1 MNSMTAQTTPPLA
14 GKAALVTGGSRG
26 IGAAIVRRL
35 AADGADVLFTYASAE
50 AEAQKVVAA
59 VEAEGGRAVAL
70 RADSADPQAVRGAVD
85 AAVARFG
92 RLDILVNNA
101 GLIGM
106 RRPEGYDI
114 DEFDRMYA
122 VNVRAPLVAAEAAQS
137 LMGEGG
143 RIITI
148 GSIVADRVGVPGGA
162 IYASTKGAIAAMTRG
177 LARDYGSKGIT
188 INNVQPGPTE
198 TDMNPADSPHRGW
211 LTAQSPLG
219 RVGQPEEIANLVAF
233 LAGPQSSYI
242 NGASLTVDGGFTV

>member
-1 MNSMTAQTTPPLA
+1 MHTLPLA
-14 GKAALVTGGSRG
+14 DKVALVLGGSRG

-35 AADGADVLFTYASAE
+35 AADGAAVAFTFVNAE
-50 AEAQKVVAA
+50 AEAGAVVAD
-59 VEAEGGRAVAL
+59 VEAGGGRAVAL
-70 RADSADPQAVRGAVD
+70 RADSADPQAVRD
-85 AAVARFG
+85 AVAQTVERFG

-106 RRPEGYDI
+106 RRPGGYDI

-122 VNVRAPLVAAEAAQS
+122 VNVRAALVAAEAAQAV
-137 LMGEGG
+137 MGEGG
-143 RIITI
+143 RIIMI

-177 LARDYGSKGIT
+177 LARDYGPKGIT

-198 TDMNPADSPHRGW
+198 TDMNPADSPHRAW
-211 LTAQSPLG
+211 LTAQNPLG

-233 LAGPQSSYI
+233 VAGPQSSYI
-242 NGASLTVDGGFTV
+242 NGASLTVDGGFTL

>member
-1 MNSMTAQTTPPLA
+1 MTTLPLA
-14 GKAALVTGGSRG
+14 GKVAVVLGGSRG

-35 AADGADVLFTYASAE
+35 AADGASVLFTFASAE
-50 AEAQKVVAA
+50 MEAAAVAA
-59 VEAEGGRAVAL
+59 DVEAAGGRAVAL
-70 RADSADPQAVRGAVD
+70 RADSADPQAIRE
-85 AAVARFG
+85 AVAQAAKEFG
-92 RLDILVNNA
+92 GLDILVNNA

-122 VNVRAPLVAAEAAQS
+122 VNVRAPLVAAEAAQAV
-137 LMGEGG
+137 MGEDG
-143 RIITI
+143 RIIMI

-177 LARDYGSKGIT
+177 LARDYGPKGIT

-242 NGASLTVDGGFTV
+242 NGASLTVDGGFTL

>member
-1 MNSMTAQTTPPLA
+1 MTTLPLA
-14 GKAALVTGGSRG
+14 NKVALVLGGSRG

-35 AADGADVLFTYASAE
+35 AADGASVLFTFVNGSLQAEAVVADVAAAGGQASA
-50 AEAQKVVAA
+50 
-59 VEAEGGRAVAL
+59 L
-70 RADSADPQAVRGAVD
+70 TADSADPQAVRDAVGQ
-85 AAVARFG
+85 AVTAFG

-106 RRPEGYDI
+106 RWPNGYDI

-122 VNVRAPLVAAEAAQS
+122 VNVRAPLVAAEAAQAV
-137 LMGEGG
+137 MGEGG
-143 RIITI
+143 RIVMI

-177 LARDYGSKGIT
+177 LARDYGPKGIT

-198 TDMNPADSPHRGW
+198 TDMNPANSPHRGW
-211 LTAQSPLG
+211 LEAQSPLG
-219 RVGQPEEIANLVAF
+219 RVGQPQEVANLVAF

-242 NGASLTVDGGFTV
+242 NGASLTVDGGFTL

>member
-1 MNSMTAQTTPPLA
+1 MTTLPL
-14 GKAALVTGGSRG
+14 GDKVALVLGGSRG

-35 AADGADVLFTYASAE
+35 AADGASVLFTYANA
-50 AEAQKVVAA
+50 AAQADAVVADVAARGGQAAA
-59 VEAEGGRAVAL
+59 V
-70 RADSADPQAVRGAVD
+70 RADSADPRAVRDAV
-85 AAVARFG
+85 ALTVARFG

-106 RRPEGYDI
+106 RRPQGYDI

-122 VNVRAPLVAAEAAQS
+122 VNVRGPLVAAEAAQAV
-137 LMGEGG
+137 MGEGG
-143 RIITI
+143 RIIMI

-177 LARDYGSKGIT
+177 LARDYGPKGVT

-198 TDMNPADSPHRGW
+198 TDMNPADSPHRAW

-219 RVGQPEEIANLVAF
+219 RVGEPEEIANLVAF

-242 NGASLTVDGGFTV
+242 NGASLTVDGGFTL

>member
-1 MNSMTAQTTPPLA
+1 MTTLPLA
-14 GKAALVTGGSRG
+14 GKVAVVLGGSRG

-35 AADGADVLFTYASAE
+35 AADGASLLFTFASAE
-50 AEAQKVVAA
+50 TEAAAVAA
-59 VEAEGGRAVAL
+59 DVEAAGGRAVAL
-70 RADSADPQAVRGAVD
+70 RADSADPQAIRD
-85 AAVARFG
+85 AVAQAAGQFG
-92 RLDILVNNA
+92 GLHILVNNA

-122 VNVRAPLVAAEAAQS
+122 VNVRAPLVAAEAAQAV
-137 LMGEGG
+137 MGEDG
-143 RIITI
+143 RIIMI

-177 LARDYGSKGIT
+177 LARDYGPKGIT

-242 NGASLTVDGGFTV
+242 NGASLTVDGGFTL

>member
-1 MNSMTAQTTPPLA
+1 MTAQAALPLA

-35 AADGADVLFTYASAE
+35 AADGAAVLFTYASAE
-50 AEAQKVVAA
+50 AEARKVVSA
-59 VEAEGGRAVAL
+59 VEAEGGRALSL
-70 RADSADPQAVRGAVD
+70 RADSADPQAVRGAVTL
-85 AAVARFG
+85 AVERFG

-122 VNVRAPLVAAEAAQS
+122 VNVRAPLVAAEAAQA

-143 RIITI
+143 RIIMI

-177 LARDYGSKGIT
+177 LARDYGPRGVT
-188 INNVQPGPTE
+188 INNVQPGPIE
-198 TDMNPADSPHRGW
+198 TDMNPADSPHRAW

-242 NGASLTVDGGFTV
+242 NGASLTVDGGFTL

>member
-1 MNSMTAQTTPPLA
+1 MFSMTTLSLA
-14 GKAALVTGGSRG
+14 GKVAVVTGGSRG

-35 AADGADVLFTYASAE
+35 AADGASVLFTFASAAAQ
-50 AEAQKVVAA
+50 AESVVAGVA
-59 VEAEGGRAVAL
+59 AGGGRAVAF
-70 RADSADPQAVRGAVD
+70 RADSADPPAVRDAV
-85 AAVARFG
+85 AQAVARFG
-92 RLDILVNNA
+92 RLDVLVNNA

-122 VNVRAPLVAAEAAQS
+122 VNVRAGLVAAEAAQAV
-137 LMGEGG
+137 MDEGG
-143 RIITI
+143 RIIMI

-162 IYASTKGAIAAMTRG
+162 IYASTKAAIAGMTRG
-177 LARDYGSKGIT
+177 LARDYGPKGIT
-188 INNVQPGPTE
+188 VNNVQPGPTE
-198 TDMNPADSPHRGW
+198 TDMNPADSPHRAW

-242 NGASLTVDGGFTV
+242 NGASLTVDGGFTL

>member
-1 MNSMTAQTTPPLA
+1 MTTLPLA
-14 GKAALVTGGSRG
+14 GKVAVVLGGSRG
-26 IGAAIVRRL
+26 IGAAVVRRL
-35 AADGADVLFTYASAE
+35 AADGASVLFTFASAAAQ
-50 AEAQKVVAA
+50 AEAVAA
-59 VEAEGGRAVAL
+59 DVEAAGGRALAL
-70 RADSADPQAVRGAVD
+70 RADSADPQAIRD
-85 AAVARFG
+85 AVAQAAKQFG
-92 RLDILVNNA
+92 GLDILVNSA

-122 VNVRAPLVAAEAAQS
+122 VNVRAALVAAEAAQT

-143 RIITI
+143 RIIMI

-162 IYASTKGAIAAMTRG
+162 LYASTKGAVAAMTRG
-177 LARDYGSKGIT
+177 LARDYGPKGIT

-198 TDMNPADSPHRGW
+198 TDMNPADSPHRDW

-219 RVGQPEEIANLVAF
+219 RVGQPDEIANLVAF

-242 NGASLTVDGGFTV
+242 NGASLTVDGGFTL

>member
-1 MNSMTAQTTPPLA
+1 MTTLPLA
-14 GKAALVTGGSRG
+14 DKVAVVLGGSRG

-35 AADGADVLFTYASAE
+35 AADGASVLFTFASAE
-50 AEAQKVVAA
+50 AQAEGVAA
-59 VEAEGGRAVAL
+59 EVEAAGGRAVAL
-70 RADSADPQAVRGAVD
+70 RADSADPRAIRDAVAQAVKQ
-85 AAVARFG
+85 FG
-92 RLDILVNNA
+92 GLNVLVNNA

-122 VNVRAPLVAAEAAQS
+122 VNVRAALVAAEAAQAV
-137 LMGEGG
+137 MGDGG
-143 RIITI
+143 RIIMI
-148 GSIVADRVGVPGGA
+148 GSIVADRVGAPGAA

-177 LARDYGSKGIT
+177 LARDYGPKGIT
-188 INNVQPGPTE
+188 VNNLQPGPTE

-233 LAGPQSSYI
+233 LAGPQSSYV
-242 NGASLTVDGGFTV
+242 NGASLTVDGGFTI